1 MIVVDT
7 NIIAYLYISGE
18 KSRLAEQLLSAD
30 VHWNAPILWRSEF
43 RNVLSQYLR
52 KNILSLSEVLLI
64 IQQAENLL
72 TDNEFEIPSAH
83 IMQLV
88 SSRNCS
94 AYDCEFVALA
104 QYLNVAL
111 VTEDKKVLKEFPGI
125 AKSLKSYIAQQ
136 AS

>member
-18 KSRLAEQLLSAD
+18 KSLQAEQLLSID
-30 VHWNAPILWRSEF
+30 SLWISPILWRSEF

-52 KNILSLSEVLLI
+52 KDILSLDDILLI
-64 IQQAENLL
+64 IQQAEKLL
-72 TDNEFEIPSAH
+72 NDNEYQISSAH

-88 SSRNCS
+88 NSSNCS

-104 QYLNVAL
+104 QYLDLPVITA
-111 VTEDKKVLKEFPGI
+111 DKKILREFPKI
-125 AKSLKSYIAQQ
+125 AKSLDIYLA
-136 AS
+136 

>member
-18 KSRLAEQLLSAD
+18 KSLQAERLLS
-30 VHWNAPILWRSEF
+30 VNSLWNAPLLWRSEF

-52 KNILSLSEVLLI
+52 KNILSLDDILII
-64 IQQAENLL
+64 IQQAEKLL
-72 TDNEFEIPSAH
+72 EDNEYKISSAH

-88 SSRNCS
+88 NSSSCS

-104 QYLNVAL
+104 QYLNIPLITA
-111 VTEDKKVLKEFPGI
+111 DKKILREFPKV
-125 AKSLKSYIAQQ
+125 AKSLDIYLA
-136 AS
+136 